1 MPPQSTHISLWW
13 ATLPGVFLIAVG
25 AGFEITSAIIH
36 SSMNAGGM
44 VLIIP
49 GIGVGIMGLSTPS
62 RAMLKINWAVV
73 VPSLGAGVYLFV
85 KYMSAM
91 EHGAL

>member
-1 MPPQSTHISLWW
+1 MPPKSTHISLWW
-13 ATLPGVFLIAVG
+13 ATLPGVFLFVVG
-25 AGFEITSAIIH
+25 AGFEIASAIIH

-44 VLIIP
+44 VLNIP

-62 RAMLKINWAVV
+62 RPMLKINWAVA
-73 VPSLGAGVYLFV
+73 VPSLGAGIFYFA